1 MKIHIVQ
8 KGDTLWEISK
18 NYGVDFEQVKQLN
31 PQLSSPD
38 MIMPGMKIK
47 IPSTSKPVK
56 KETMQM
62 KETQKPTTQ
71 QPYKDTSPKPIP
83 VVKEDDEKKPKSVQ
97 PKMPMQPK
105 MQPKL
110 PMQPMFQMPMMEQE
124 MNNYTTINLPEMPQ
138 YPIQEEEPEKMQ
150 QMPMQQPM
158 IPIYCFCPPPPMHHA
173 VPNAMGKK
181 DCGCGGPQPMVS
193 PMQSNQ
199 MPNQYPNQYAGQSQM
214 PNQYPNQYAGQSQMP
229 NQYPNQYAGQ
239 SQMPN
244 QYPNQYAGKSQMPNQ
259 YPNQYAGESQMP
271 NQYPNQ
277 YAGQS
282 QMPNQYPNQYAGQ
295 SQMPMNNNPYHY
307 GNMMESIEPSPSME
321 MPVKPTQSPQLNDY
335 SPFNAQVPPQTMG
348 AQQGFHSPNM
358 PPQSYPHFANA
369 ANNNMPYPSP
379 PGFAENSMLDFR
391 EDEEE
396 DDSKGE

>member
-8 KGDTLWEISK
+8 KGDTLWEIAK

-83 VVKEDDEKKPKSVQ
+83 VVKEDDEKKPKSLQ
-97 PKMPMQPK
+97 PKTPMQPK
-105 MQPKL
+105 MQPKM
-110 PMQPMFQMPMMEQE
+110 PMQPMMQMPMMEQE

-181 DCGCGGPQPMVS
+181 DCGCGGSQPMVS
-193 PMQSNQ
+193 PMPNQHPNQYPDLSQ
-199 MPNQYPNQYAGQSQM
+199 MPMQYPNQYAGQSQM
-214 PNQYPNQYAGQSQMP
+214 PMQYPNQYAGQSQMP
-229 NQYPNQYAGQ
+229 MQYPNQYAGQ
-239 SQMPN
+239 SQMP
-244 QYPNQYAGKSQMPNQ
+244 M
-259 YPNQYAGESQMP
+259 
-271 NQYPNQ
+271 
-277 YAGQS
+277 
-282 QMPNQYPNQYAGQ
+282 QYPNQYAGQ

-307 GNMMESIEPSPSME
+307 GNMMESIESSPSME
-321 MPVKPTQSPQLNDY
+321 MPVKPTQSPQLNNF

-379 PGFAENSMLDFR
+379 PGFDDNSMFDFR
-391 EDEEE
+391 EDEDE